1 MDARGFC
8 HTRTQ
13 ISFLLSEHRQT
24 RTVTI
29 SLRLGG
35 ARRIGPWAL
44 LGEGTAA
51 DLRPGGRH
59 RRELSA
65 GSTAL
70 CLWSMRQPVP
80 CQPRMFPDTPA
91 GWLPVIPSRLPSRGM
106 RGGGPCLACA
116 PSPLGLSAESQGPWT
131 PPPQTARLQHTLE
144 LGNLP
149 EKPVKF

>member
-35 ARRIGPWAL
+35 ACRIGPWAL

-51 DLRPGGRH
+51 DLRPGVGISEK
-59 RRELSA
+59 ELSA
-65 GSTAL
+65 GGTVLSPWRHEADCPL
-70 CLWSMRQPVP
+70 PAGDVP
-80 CQPRMFPDTPA
+80 RHTHTPA
-91 GWLPVIPSRLPSRGM
+91 GWLPVVLSPASFSGHE
-106 RGGGPCLACA
+106 GSSPCLAHV
-116 PSPLGLSAESQGPWT
+116 PSPPGLSAESQGP
-131 PPPQTARLQHTLE
+131 
-144 LGNLP
+144 
-149 EKPVKF
+149 